1 MPEKVSIIGA
11 AGTLGSCAAY
21 AVATQGLCDE
31 LVLFDINENLLKC
44 HTLDLE
50 TAVTSIQDVTVRA
63 ADSDEDLADSHIVI
77 VAAGAPWR
85 FIESRMELLKD
96 SLPIITEIAQKIKT
110 YCPQA
115 VVVSATNPVD
125 PLNYAMVLM
134 SGLDRR
140 RFIGYSLNDSYRFRM
155 LAARKLKVDSTTV
168 GGCTIGEHGPH
179 QVMLFSTL
187 RVEGKPVNM
196 DEKDKQEIRDA
207 VPKALQAYE
216 SLGTGRTTGWTSAV
230 GLSDIV
236 SAIVKDSGQVL
247 PASVVLN
254 GEYGASGLSAS
265 VPVKL
270 GKEGVQEVLELNLLP
285 EEEAE
290 VQKSMSYLKEACQS
304 VETLV
309 KQNKK
314 EG

>member
-31 LVLFDINENLLKC
+31 LVLFDINENLLKS
-44 HTLDLE
+44 HTLDLD
-50 TAVTSIQDVTVRA
+50 TAVTSIQNVTVRA
-63 ADSDEDLADSHIVI
+63 ADSDEDLADSHVVI

-96 SLPIITEIAQKIKT
+96 SLPIITDITRKIKT
-110 YCPQA
+110 YCPEA
-115 VVVSATNPVD
+115 VVIAATNPVD
-125 PLNYAMVLM
+125 PLNYATVLL
-134 SGLDRR
+134 SGLDRK

-155 LAARKLKVDSTTV
+155 LAARKLKVDSTSV
-168 GGCTIGEHGPH
+168 EGITIGEHGAH

-187 RVEGKPVNM
+187 RVDGKPVNM

-230 GLSDIV
+230 GLSEIV
-236 SAIVKDSGQVL
+236 SAVIKDSGHVL
-247 PASVVLN
+247 PASVVLD
-254 GEYGASGLSAS
+254 GEYGVSGLSAS

-270 GKEGVQEVLELNLLP
+270 GRGGVQKIIELDLLP
-285 EEEAE
+285 EEKRE
-290 VQKSMSYLKEACQS
+290 VQASMSYLHETCQS
-304 VETLV
+304 VENLIKDS
-309 KQNKK
+309 KQAN
-314 EG
+314 

>member
-1 MPEKVSIIGA
+1 MTEKVSIIGA

-50 TAVTSIQDVTVRA
+50 TAVTSIQNVTVRTA
-63 ADSDEDLADSHIVI
+63 VSDEDLADSHVVI

-96 SLPIITEIAQKIKT
+96 SLPIITDITRKIKT
-110 YCPQA
+110 YCPEA
-115 VVVSATNPVD
+115 VVISATNPVD
-125 PLNYAMVLM
+125 PLNYAMVLL

-155 LAARKLKVDSTTV
+155 LSAKKLKVDATSV
-168 GGCTIGEHGPH
+168 EGIAIGEHGSH

-187 RVEGKPVNM
+187 RVDGKPVNM
-196 DEKDKQEIRDA
+196 DEEEKQEIRDA
-207 VPKALQAYE
+207 VPKALQVYE

-236 SAIVKDSGQVL
+236 SAVINDKGEVH

-265 VPVKL
+265 VPVTL
-270 GKEGVQEVLELNLLP
+270 GRDGVREIVELELLP
-285 EEEAE
+285 EEERQ
-290 VQKSMSYLKEACQS
+290 VQDSLFYLKEACQS
-304 VETLV
+304 VEDLMEH
-309 KQNKK
+309 NKK
-314 EG
+314 EN

>member
-31 LVLFDINENLLKC
+31 LVLFDINRNLLKC
-44 HTLDLE
+44 HALDLE
-50 TAVTSIQDVTVRA
+50 TAVTSIQNVTVRA
-63 ADSDEDLADSHIVI
+63 AVSDEDLVDSHIVI

-96 SLPIITEIAQKIKT
+96 SLPIITEVAHKIKT
-110 YCPQA
+110 HCPQA
-115 VVVSATNPVD
+115 VVISATNPVD
-125 PLNYAMVLM
+125 PLNYAMVLL
-134 SGLDRR
+134 SGLDRK

-155 LAARKLKVDSTTV
+155 MAARKLKVESTSVEGFTM
-168 GGCTIGEHGPH
+168 GEHGPH

-187 RVEGKPVNM
+187 RVDGKPVNM
-196 DEKDKQEIRDA
+196 DEEEKQEIRDA

-236 SAIVKDSGQVL
+236 SAVINDQGQVH

-254 GEYGASGLSAS
+254 GEYGVRDLSAS
-265 VPVKL
+265 VPVRL
-270 GKEGVQEVLELNLLP
+270 GKGGVQEFVELGLLP
-285 EEEAE
+285 EEKRQ
-290 VQKSMSYLKEACQS
+290 VQDSLSYLKQACQS
-304 VETLV
+304 VEDLI
-309 KQNKK
+309 KQSKR
-314 EG
+314 ED

>member
-96 SLPIITEIAQKIKT
+96 SLPIITEVAQKIKA

-125 PLNYAMVLM
+125 PLNYAMLLM

-155 LAARKLKVDSTTV
+155 LAARKLNVDSTTV

-187 RVEGKPVNM
+187 RVNGKPVDM

-270 GKEGVQEVLELNLLP
+270 GKDGVQEVLELNLLP

-314 EG
+314 

>member
-96 SLPIITEIAQKIKT
+96 SLPIITEVAQKIKA

-125 PLNYAMVLM
+125 PLNYAMLLM

-187 RVEGKPVNM
+187 RVEGKAVNM

-304 VETLV
+304 VENLV
-309 KQNKK
+309 KQNK
-314 EG
+314 